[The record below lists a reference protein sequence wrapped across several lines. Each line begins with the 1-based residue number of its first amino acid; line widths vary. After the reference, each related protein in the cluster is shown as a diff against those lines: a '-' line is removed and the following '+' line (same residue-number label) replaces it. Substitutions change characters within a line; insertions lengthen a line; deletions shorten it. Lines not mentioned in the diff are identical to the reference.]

1 MKSEKLRNSTETLNA
16 IKQNEPKV
24 KGDAKNK
31 LMSYQDQVSGIA
43 AELEEILGL
52 DELEAKVYLNL
63 LRMGPITASALAKEL
78 DIDRARMYRTV
89 DKLVSRNIISTTLSS
104 PKLCIAANP
113 HDALKIALG
122 KKEDEVNK
130 IKKSGEAIMDKINNE
145 ITINQTS
152 TVPTFRV
159 VQGRQNIYAD
169 IAQLIEDTTDVIYI
183 ATTLDDVSKM
193 YHSTIPE
200 KITICEKNGG
210 EVRLLVDMND
220 PKLAPFVKRFNAT
233 ETKVGKLP
241 SRGRMVVQKNKNMI
255 MSDSATSFQHSGSDS
270 DFSLCTNSME
280 MVDNI
285 FTLCSFLWDSSE
297 SLKTLDVKN
306 FVRTKR

>member
-1 MKSEKLRNSTETLNA
+1 M
-16 IKQNEPKV
+16 I
-24 KGDAKNK
+24 
-31 LMSYQDQVSGIA
+31 SYQEQVSGIA
-43 AELEEILGL
+43 SELEDILDL
-52 DELEAKVYLNL
+52 DDLEAKVYLNL
-63 LRMGPITASALAKEL
+63 LRAGPITASALAKEL

-104 PKLCIAANP
+104 PKLCIAADP

-130 IKKSGEAIMDKINNE
+130 IKKSGEAIIDKINNE
-145 ITINQTS
+145 ISTNQNS

-169 IAQLIEDTTDVIYI
+169 ISHVIENSTGVIYI
-183 ATTLDDVSKM
+183 ATTLDDVSRM

-200 KITICEKNGG
+200 KITLCEKNGG
-210 EVRLLVDMND
+210 KVRLLVDMDD

-233 ETKVGKLP
+233 ETRIGKLP
-241 SRGRMVVQKNKNMI
+241 SKGRIVVQQEKKMI
-255 MSDSATSFQHSGSDS
+255 MSDSAASFKNSNSDS
-270 DFSLCTNSME
+270 DFSLCTNSSE

-285 FTLCSFLWDSSE
+285 FTLCTFLWDTSKP
-297 SLKTLDVKN
+297 LKTLDVKN
-306 FVRTKR
+306 FVKKSK

>member
-1 MKSEKLRNSTETLNA
+1 MMTQQEHTT
-16 IKQNEPKV
+16 
-24 KGDAKNK
+24 
-31 LMSYQDQVSGIA
+31 GIA
-43 AELEEILGL
+43 SELEDILDL
-52 DELEAKVYLNL
+52 DDLEAKVYLNL
-63 LRMGPITASALAKEL
+63 LRTGPITASALAKEL

-104 PKLCIAANP
+104 PKLCIAADP

-130 IKKSGEAIMDKINNE
+130 IKKSGEAIMDKISNE
-145 ITINQTS
+145 ITTNQIS

-169 IAQLIEDTTDVIYI
+169 IAHLIENSTGITYI
-183 ATTLDDVSKM
+183 ATTLDDVARM

-200 KITICEKNGG
+200 KISICEKNGG
-210 EVRLLVDMND
+210 EVRLLVDIND

-233 ETKVGKLP
+233 ETRIGKLP
-241 SRGRMVVQKNKNMI
+241 SKGRMVVQVNKKMI
-255 MSDSATSFQHSGSDS
+255 MSDSAASSQNATADS
-270 DFSLCTNSME
+270 DFSLCTNSSE

-285 FTLCSFLWDSSE
+285 FTLCSFLWDASKP
-297 SLKTLDVKN
+297 LKTIDVKQY
-306 FVRTKR
+306 VRKTKS

>member
-1 MKSEKLRNSTETLNA
+1 M
-16 IKQNEPKV
+16 
-24 KGDAKNK
+24 
-31 LMSYQDQVSGIA
+31 MSYHDQVSGIA
-43 AELEEILGL
+43 TELEEILDL

-63 LRMGPITASALAKEL
+63 LRIGPITASALAKEL

-104 PKLCIAANP
+104 PKLCIAVDP
-113 HDALKIALG
+113 HDALKIALS

-145 ITINQTS
+145 ITTNQIT

-169 IAQLIEDTTDVIYI
+169 IAQLIENTTGIIYI
-183 ATTLDDVSKM
+183 ATTLDDVSRM

-200 KITICEKNGG
+200 KITVCEKNGG
-210 EVRLLVDMND
+210 KVRLLVDMND

-233 ETKVGKLP
+233 ETRVGKLP
-241 SRGRMVVQKNKNMI
+241 SKGRMIVQKDKKMI

-280 MVDNI
+280 MVENI
-285 FTLCSFLWDSSE
+285 FTLCSFLWDSSKT
-297 SLKTLDVKN
+297 LKTINVKN
-306 FVRTKR
+306 YVKNSSA

>member
-1 MKSEKLRNSTETLNA
+1 
-16 IKQNEPKV
+16 
-24 KGDAKNK
+24 
-31 LMSYQDQVSGIA
+31 MSYQDQTSGIA

-63 LRMGPITASALAKEL
+63 LRIGPITASALAKEL

-104 PKLCIAANP
+104 PKLCIAADP

-145 ITINQTS
+145 ITTNQVS

-169 IAQLIEDTTDVIYI
+169 IAQLIENTTDVIYI
-183 ATTLDDVSKM
+183 ATTLDDVSRM

-210 EVRLLVDMND
+210 KVRLLVDMDD

-233 ETKVGKLP
+233 ETRVGKLP
-241 SRGRMVVQKNKNMI
+241 SRGRMIVQKDKKMI
-255 MSDSATSFQHSGSDS
+255 MSDSATSFQHLGSDS

-280 MVDNI
+280 MVENI
-285 FTLCSFLWDSSE
+285 FTLCSFLWDSS
-297 SLKTLDVKN
+297 KTFKTINVKN
-306 FVRTKR
+306 YVKNSSA

>member
-1 MKSEKLRNSTETLNA
+1 M
-16 IKQNEPKV
+16 I
-24 KGDAKNK
+24 
-31 LMSYQDQVSGIA
+31 SYQEQVSGIA
-43 AELEEILGL
+43 SELEDILDL
-52 DELEAKVYLNL
+52 DDLEAKVYLNL
-63 LRMGPITASALAKEL
+63 LRAGPITASALAKEL

-104 PKLCIAANP
+104 PKLCIAADP

-130 IKKSGEAIMDKINNE
+130 IKKSGEAIIDKINNE
-145 ITINQTS
+145 ISTNQNS

-169 IAQLIEDTTDVIYI
+169 ISHVIENSTGIIYI
-183 ATTLDDVSKM
+183 ATTLDDVSRM

-200 KITICEKNGG
+200 KITLCEKNGG
-210 EVRLLVDMND
+210 KVRLLVDMDD

-233 ETKVGKLP
+233 ETRIGKLP
-241 SRGRMVVQKNKNMI
+241 SKGRIIVQQEKKMI
-255 MSDSATSFQHSGSDS
+255 MSDSAASFQNSNSDS
-270 DFSLCTNSME
+270 DFSLCTNSSE

-285 FTLCSFLWDSSE
+285 FTLCTFLWDTSKP
-297 SLKTLDVKN
+297 LKTLDVKN
-306 FVRTKR
+306 FVKKMK